1 MHPAI
6 RAAQIRLSQ
15 LTPRWMKAART
26 HALIAL
32 ADKMEPRMRNSFLR
46 AVDEMK
52 GNIDMGMLAQAI
64 GNNDRLLAYTSVFE
78 KKWPSVLASTA
89 KVPVLTYGLAGGIA
103 SKGLGRIGIQTSFN
117 LKSPEA
123 INWARTNSSS
133 LITNISSETRKGVQ
147 SVIGSAFDLGIPPK
161 DAAKVIRDMV
171 GLTEKQSIAASR
183 YRDKISNQDRPADQV
198 ERMAA
203 RYESKLLR
211 YRGETIAR
219 TEIIASAH
227 QGQKEAWQQAV
238 DEGLLDSSE
247 TNREWITTDDDRLC
261 PICEPMNGQIV
272 GLDEAFLDG
281 DGEDVEEPPVH
292 PNCRCTVGISFEAK
306 TEQAAPQLTVDVPVA
321 NLEEIAES
329 TADIPVIEPR
339 PDYLLPDTPVSEE
352 PAYEKVN
359 NSFSASNPTSV
370 DRASQITSLM
380 NSQVKQMREDFEGL
394 GDLSVKEFSLK
405 NKIDSGAL
413 GTYANRTRE
422 LTMDINQSMSKGL
435 GMQSSTNSMGY
446 MKNTLQF
453 GVDDSASGT
462 VRHEL
467 GHAVHYQYVGVREP
481 TEWSRNTAGRFTP
494 NPSLPIHSPS
504 LPGIRLSN
512 ATYDWD
518 EIYDNRVASAR
529 AAGLTPGRGRLPNS
543 PWRSKVGEGIS
554 SYSGTNKRELFA
566 ESWAVYSDP
575 RYITGELKQLP
586 NDVHE
591 WMTKYIPRK
600 KK

>member
-89 KVPVLTYGLAGGIA
+89 KVPVATYVLAGGIA

-123 INWARTNSSS
+123 INWAKTNSSS

-147 SVIGSAFDLGIPPK
+147 SVIGSAFDLGLPPK

-183 YRDKISNQDRPADQV
+183 YRDKLSNQDRPADQV

-292 PNCRCTVGISFEAK
+292 PNCRCTVGISFESK
-306 TEQAAPQLTVDVPVA
+306 TEQIASTPAVEEKEPEEAAASEGADDEPVSAGEEEPSDIEDIALDTSDQLTENSNGLVEAKHDLDYFNQAAVRIEEQAGAIMDGPTSSFNRNQDVELSLILEQQGFNALPKLVTSEEAQSLESSGWTRLYRGVA
-321 NLEEIAES
+321 SGEPERTAMFIESFEKGDFYAGYGIFGNGTYTSTVRQTAMDYSGGRESGVMELLLNPKARVIDYNDLENLRAEFNKARHNDS
-329 TADIPVIEPR
+329 M
-339 PDYLLPDTPVSEE
+339 DYLQS
-352 PAYEKVN
+352 
-359 NSFSASNPTSV
+359 
-370 DRASQITSLM
+370 
-380 NSQVKQMREDFEGL
+380 
-394 GDLSVKEFSLK
+394 DL
-405 NKIDSGAL
+405 
-413 GTYANRTRE
+413 
-422 LTMDINQSMSKGL
+422 
-435 GMQSSTNSMGY
+435 
-446 MKNTLQF
+446 
-453 GVDDSASGT
+453 
-462 VRHEL
+462 
-467 GHAVHYQYVGVREP
+467 
-481 TEWSRNTAGRFTP
+481 GRFAAMSGYDAIRVRSAGFDVAGEDYLVIL
-494 NPSLPIHSPS
+494 NRSSL
-504 LPGIRLSN
+504 
-512 ATYDWD
+512 A
-518 EIYDNRVASAR
+518 
-529 AAGLTPGRGRLPNS
+529 
-543 PWRSKVGEGIS
+543 KVV
-554 SYSGTNKRELFA
+554 K
-566 ESWAVYSDP
+566 
-575 RYITGELKQLP
+575 
-586 NDVHE
+586 
-591 WMTKYIPRK
+591 
-600 KK
+600 

>member
-6 RAAQIRLSQ
+6 RAARIRLSQ
-15 LTPRWMKAART
+15 ITPRWMKAART

-52 GNIDMGMLAQAI
+52 GNIDMGLLAQAI

-89 KVPVLTYGLAGGIA
+89 KVPVETYGLAGGIA

-306 TEQAAPQLTVDVPVA
+306 TEQVASTPAIEEKEPEEAAASDGADDQPVSAGEEEPSDIEDIALDTSDQLTEKSNGLVEAKHDLDYFNQAAIRIEEQAGAIMNGPTSSFNRNQDVELSLILEQQGFNALPKLVTSEEAQSLESSGWTRLYRGVA
-321 NLEEIAES
+321 SGEPERTAMFIESFEKGDFYAGYGIFGNGTYTSTVRQTAMDYSGGRESGVMELLLNPKARVINYNDLDNLRAEFNKARHNDS
-329 TADIPVIEPR
+329 M
-339 PDYLLPDTPVSEE
+339 DYL
-352 PAYEKVN
+352 
-359 NSFSASNPTSV
+359 
-370 DRASQITSLM
+370 
-380 NSQVKQMREDFEGL
+380 
-394 GDLSVKEFSLK
+394 
-405 NKIDSGAL
+405 
-413 GTYANRTRE
+413 
-422 LTMDINQSMSKGL
+422 QSDM
-435 GMQSSTNSMGY
+435 
-446 MKNTLQF
+446 
-453 GVDDSASGT
+453 
-462 VRHEL
+462 
-467 GHAVHYQYVGVREP
+467 
-481 TEWSRNTAGRFTP
+481 GRFAAMSGYDAIRVRSAGFDVE
-494 NPSLPIHSPS
+494 NEDYLVILNRSSL
-504 LPGIRLSN
+504 
-512 ATYDWD
+512 A
-518 EIYDNRVASAR
+518 
-529 AAGLTPGRGRLPNS
+529 
-543 PWRSKVGEGIS
+543 KVV
-554 SYSGTNKRELFA
+554 K
-566 ESWAVYSDP
+566 
-575 RYITGELKQLP
+575 
-586 NDVHE
+586 
-591 WMTKYIPRK
+591 
-600 KK
+600 